1 MKLKNSEGSSISTVL
16 IEADSYAQH
25 AIKGHL
31 SQIPDIN
38 LVRITS
44 EAKKALPLVRKL
56 HPDVVVIDMQS
67 PKINGIELTK
77 MLTRP
82 PVISRVLALSS
93 IGDLQL
99 MDETITAG
107 AAGFLLKSDSLS
119 LISHG
124 IRSTHNNDALI
135 SPKLATLVLKQ
146 WSSHRSPLPELS
158 DTERELIILVSRG
171 LSNYEIA
178 TTICLST
185 NTVKNY
191 VSKLLKRFGLTNR
204 TSLAAQAHKWGLH
217 DPSNL
222 QQ

>member
-38 LVRITS
+38 LVGITS

-99 MDETITAG
+99 MDETMRVIH
-107 AAGFLLKSDSLS
+107 D
-119 LISHG
+119 
-124 IRSTHNNDALI
+124 
-135 SPKLATLVLKQ
+135 
-146 WSSHRSPLPELS
+146 
-158 DTERELIILVSRG
+158 G
-171 LSNYEIA
+171 LS
-178 TTICLST
+178 
-185 NTVKNY
+185 V
-191 VSKLLKRFGLTNR
+191 R
-204 TSLAAQAHKWGLH
+204 
-217 DPSNL
+217 
-222 QQ
+222 